1 VSGTADDELLVLHQA
16 LLDGDVTA
24 PALLA
29 EQLLPLLGGKLRPA
43 WSGLTDPQILES
55 AIGFSVAKYLRNPE
69 TYDPSGRSLVNYLAM
84 DIDGDVKNELKKRQP
99 VAMSGEVI
107 EQELVEV
114 GIRERNLTAEDE
126 ALDGL
131 DPFDLPQE
139 TVAAARRQLAQL
151 SPRDRELAQL
161 VVDELRSYAVWADKL
176 GITHLPLD
184 DQVREV
190 KRNKDRIKKKL
201 ERMGDE
207 IG

>member
-1 VSGTADDELLVLHQA
+1 MSGTADDELLVLHQA

>member
-1 VSGTADDELLVLHQA
+1 MSGTADDELLALHQA

-24 PALLA
+24 PARLA
-29 EQLLPLLGGKLRPA
+29 EQLLPLLVAKLRPA
-43 WSGLTDPQILES
+43 WTELTDPQILES

-69 TYDPSGRSLVNYLAM
+69 TYDPGGKSLMNYLAM
-84 DIDGDVKNELKKRQP
+84 DVGGDVKNELKKRRP
-99 VAMSGEVI
+99 IAVSDEVL

-114 GIRERNLTAEDE
+114 GIRDRNLTAEDE

-131 DPFDLPQE
+131 DPLDLPHE
-139 TVAAARRQLAQL
+139 TMDVARRLLAQL
-151 SPRDRELAQL
+151 SLRDRELAQL
-161 VVDELRSYAVWADKL
+161 VVDEVRSYEVWADKL
-176 GITHLPLD
+176 GITHLPLGE
-184 DQVREV
+184 QTREV